1 MKTNFTP
8 LQLADPAIAE
18 ADGILR
24 ACVHCGFCTATCPTY
39 VLTGDERDS
48 PRGRIYMIQEMLEKG
63 GKPAPET
70 VHHVDRCLSCLACM
84 TTCPSGVHY
93 MHLVDQA
100 RQYIADNHRRP
111 FSDRALRS
119 LLGLLLPRPKLL
131 RRALQ
136 AARPFKWLAGLMPK
150 RLGAMLRL
158 APRELA
164 AVQSFTGTH
173 SPANPKLRVALLTGC
188 AQSVLDPDINAATIR
203 LLNRFGVEVV
213 VPEAQ
218 GCCGALSLHLGQAK
232 QARRMAQANAQAW
245 KHAAVDHVIVNTS
258 GCGTVVKDYGHLIGD
273 VDIAAKVL
281 DVSELLEKLALP
293 ALPERDMRIAYHS
306 ACSLQ
311 HGQKISK
318 GPERLL
324 EAAGFKL
331 TPVAE
336 AHMCCGSAGT
346 YNILQPEMASQLGA
360 RKRENIMRGKPDV
373 IAAGNIGC
381 LTQIALGLNVPVL
394 HSIEL
399 LDWAYGGLEPAKLKG
414 LGK

>member
-8 LQLADPAIAE
+8 AQLEIPRLKE

-63 GKPAPET
+63 GAPAPET
-70 VHHVDRCLSCLACM
+70 VHHVDRCLSCLGCM

-93 MHLVDQA
+93 AHLVDQA
-100 RQYIADNHRRP
+100 RVHIETHHKRP
-111 FSDRALRS
+111 LPERALRF
-119 LLGLLLPRPKLL
+119 LLAHVLAHPPRM
-131 RRALQ
+131 R
-136 AARPFKWLAGLMPK
+136 LA
-150 RLGAMLRL
+150 LRL
-158 APRELA
+158 AKWARPLA
-164 AVQSFTGTH
+164 GILPAPLKAMLALAPANVPAAQSFTGEHKVAAKTM
-173 SPANPKLRVALLTGC
+173 RVALLTGC
-188 AQSVLDPDINAATIR
+188 AQSVLDPEINAATIR
-203 LLNRFGVEVV
+203 LLTRLGVEVV
-213 VPEAQ
+213 VPQGQ
-218 GCCGALSLHLGQAK
+218 GCCGSLSHHLGREEE
-232 QARRMAQANAQAW
+232 ARRMAKANVKAW
-245 KHAAVDHVIVNTS
+245 AAANVDHVVVNTS
-258 GCGTVVKDYGHLIGD
+258 GCGTTVKDYAHAIGETGLS
-273 VDIAAKVL
+273 VL
-281 DVSELLEKLALP
+281 DVSELLAKLDLP
-293 ALPERDMRIAYHS
+293 ALSAKNVKVAYHS

-311 HGQKISK
+311 HGQKLK
-318 GPERLL
+318 TEPQALL
-324 EAAGFKL
+324 TRAGFTL
-331 TPVAE
+331 TPIAE

-399 LDWAYGGLEPAKLKG
+399 LDWAYGGPEPEKLKG
-414 LGK
+414 LGS